1 MRLAVYNFLVNRHPG
16 IRQKYHNYHDR
27 AHGYKNI
34 LSWIYLILLN
44 VICFFT
50 IGHYPKQV
58 NASNS
63 GKHKK
68 LPLTESESMVRFRQ
82 GKSVDDVVS
91 ELMKYD
97 IVSFDIF
104 DTLIFRPFSA
114 PTDLFYLMGNEIGLL
129 DFKRIREDA
138 EYTARIEKY
147 TEFGTYE
154 VNFRDIWLKL
164 SEMIDISVDDGMAL
178 EHKYELEFC
187 YANPFMKKVFDKL
200 IKSGKRVVITSDMYL
215 SKAFLEELLHGN
227 GYTGFER
234 LYVSCEYDKSKSDGR
249 LYDVVLSEMQIAPEQ
264 MIHVGDNEHSDVK
277 IPKRRGISSCYYP
290 NINKHSIDYRA
301 NEISSIIGGAYRGIV
316 NNHIYNG
323 ISGYSREYEYGYIYG
338 GIFAMGYCCFI
349 HDYVRKNCIDKVLF
363 LSRDGDILKQVYE
376 KLFPNEAV
384 EYAYW
389 SRKAATKLMANG
401 NRYDFF
407 RRFLYH
413 KVNQKITVKK
423 IFDSME
429 LADMLA
435 ECHEVNGNDY
445 LTNDNAAVIKSF
457 LVSNWERVLHHYENE
472 HKAAKLYYGK
482 LIGDSKKIAVIDIG
496 WAGSGAMSLR
506 YLFEKEWDINCEVIG
521 VIAGTNTVHN
531 AEADA
536 SDSFLQSGELV
547 SYLYS
552 FAHNRNLMKQHDLN
566 KDYNVYWELLLSS
579 PTPQFMGFSMDDGKY
594 GFRFGRLDANQS
606 GIMEIQKGILDF
618 VEQYQCHFGNAEN
631 EKFSYMYNISG
642 SDAYAPML
650 VAAEHDECY
659 LKMINSLFDLQVNV
673 N

>member
-16 IRQKYHNYHDR
+16 IRQKYHNYHDK

-34 LSWIYLILLN
+34 LSWFYLLLLN
-44 VICFFT
+44 LICLIT
-50 IGHYPKQV
+50 IGHYPKQT
-58 NASNS
+58 NGNNS
-63 GKHKK
+63 DKHKK
-68 LPLTESESMVRFRQ
+68 LPLNESESMIRFRQ
-82 GKSVDDVVS
+82 GKCVDDVVRK
-91 ELMKYD
+91 LMEYD
-97 IVSFDIF
+97 VVSFDIF
-104 DTLIFRPFSA
+104 DTLIFRPFSS
-114 PTDLFYLMGNEIGLL
+114 PTDLFYLVGNEIGIL
-129 DFKRIREDA
+129 DFKRMREEA
-138 EYTARIEKY
+138 EYVARTEKY
-147 TEFGTYE
+147 ASSGIYE
-154 VNFRDIWLKL
+154 VNFKDIWIKL

-178 EHKYELEFC
+178 EQNYELRFC
-187 YANPFMKKVFDKL
+187 YANPFMKQVFDKL
-200 IKSGKRVVITSDMYL
+200 IKSGKRIVITSDMYL
-215 SKAFLEELLHGN
+215 SKEFLEKLLKEN
-227 GYTGFER
+227 GYAGFEK

-249 LYDVVLSEMQIAPEQ
+249 LYDIVLREMEVEPAQ

-277 IPKRRGISSCYYP
+277 MPNKHGISSYYYP
-290 NINKHSIDYRA
+290 NVNKHSGDYRA

-349 HDYVRKNCIDKVLF
+349 HDYVKKNCIDKVLF

-376 KLFPNEAV
+376 KLFPNDAV
-384 EYAYW
+384 EYSYW

-413 KVNQKITVKK
+413 KANQKITVKK

-429 LADMLA
+429 LSDMLE
-435 ECHEVNGNDY
+435 ECCEVKESDY
-445 LTNDNAAVIKSF
+445 LTNDNVSIIKKF
-457 LVSNWERVLHHYENE
+457 LIRNWDRVLQHYKGE
-472 HKAAKLYYGK
+472 HEAAKKYYSE
-482 LIGDSKKIAVIDIG
+482 LTDDSKSVAVVDIG

-506 YLFEKEWDINCEVIG
+506 YLFEKEWNINCEVIG
-521 VIAGTNTVHN
+521 LIAGTNTVHN
-531 AEADA
+531 VEADA
-536 SDSFLQSGELV
+536 SDSFLQNGKLV
-547 SYLYS
+547 PYLYS

-579 PTPQFMGFSMDDGKY
+579 PTPQFIGFNTNGDDYK
-594 GFRFGRLDANQS
+594 FRFGKLDANQS

-618 VEQYQCHFGNAEN
+618 VEQYQYHFGSAEN
-631 EKFSYMYNISG
+631 NTFSYMYNISG

-650 VAAEHDECY
+650 VAAEHDEGY